1 MFSGLRLR
9 LTVLY
14 LLAGATLIA
23 LIGGGMYVMVR
34 RYFQSTTDHA
44 LEHRMAFEFIQLGA
58 PLPAALSSAELEV
71 IDLSRDAQSRAG
83 LELAE
88 IFVLPLDEQGRAL
101 FNPNPFPPPIAA
113 DAAAAR
119 QALAAGSDWRTLELA
134 NGSRVRLLSYRL
146 TRDDGPRVMQ
156 AGRMLDE
163 QDQAL
168 GRFLLA
174 LLALGAGSLVLLG
187 WGSWWLAG
195 SSIVPAQRAWERQ
208 QAFVA
213 NASHEL
219 RAPLTL
225 LRASAEVALRGTPAG
240 DEDQR
245 ELLGDVLHECDHMTR
260 LVEDLLLLSRLD
272 AGQLQLARAPV
283 AAADLLDEVARQ
295 IGRLAAERG
304 VALAIDAAPV
314 SLCGDQV
321 RVRQV
326 LLILLDNAL
335 RHTPAGGSIAVR
347 ASAAG
352 RETEIVVSDT
362 GAGIPAEHLPHLFER
377 FYRADSSRHDEQR
390 GSGLGLSIARALV
403 QAQGGRISLS
413 SAPGAG
419 TEARIVLP
427 AA

>member
-23 LIGGGMYVMVR
+23 LIGGGMYLLVR
-34 RYFQSTTDHA
+34 RYFVSTTDHA
-44 LEHRMAFEFIQLGA
+44 LEHRMAFEFAQLRA
-58 PLPAALSSAELEV
+58 PLPPELRSAELEV
-71 IDLSRDAQSRAG
+71 VSLSEDAQNRAG

-101 FNPNPFPPPIAA
+101 FNPNPFPPPIEA
-113 DAAAAR
+113 DAEAAR
-119 QALAAGSDWRTLELA
+119 QALAAGKDWRTLDLP

-163 QDQAL
+163 QDAAL
-168 GRFLLA
+168 SRLLLA

-187 WGSWWLAG
+187 WGSWWMAG
-195 SSIVPAQRAWERQ
+195 RSLVPAQRAWERQ

-240 DEDQR
+240 EEDQR

-272 AGQLQLARAPV
+272 AGQLQLERAPI
-283 AAADLLDEVARQ
+283 AAGELLDEVARQ
-295 IGRLAAERG
+295 IGRVAAERG
-304 VALAIDAAPV
+304 VALDIDA
-314 SLCGDQV
+314 
-321 RVRQV
+321 
-326 LLILLDNAL
+326 
-335 RHTPAGGSIAVR
+335 
-347 ASAAG
+347 
-352 RETEIVVSDT
+352 
-362 GAGIPAEHLPHLFER
+362 
-377 FYRADSSRHDEQR
+377 
-390 GSGLGLSIARALV
+390 
-403 QAQGGRISLS
+403 
-413 SAPGAG
+413 
-419 TEARIVLP
+419 
-427 AA
+427 